1 VHTELSQKFDPVTL
15 TFDLENM
22 EFLLLVPVYF
32 SVFLILLAHLAKGH
46 VSFAI
51 SLASVIRPSYVV
63 NFHI

>member
-1 VHTELSQKFDPVTL
+1 
-15 TFDLENM
+15 M